1 MNKKQ
6 HTRDRHTRLMF
17 QWSILPQL
25 LQVRLV
31 LLRIVVSELLS
42 GWMPFLAL
50 SIKELKNETKKNN
63 NNMIDNTI
71 LFLFIAHIAISI

>member
-1 MNKKQ
+1 
-6 HTRDRHTRLMF
+6 MF